1 MSDKL
6 QIAITDKQIK
16 KLIDDI
22 VDDLPVYNEHDV
34 RKISTYAML
43 RLLQHIRNFDD
54 NEVWM
59 LAVEYWHLLDDGQS

>member
-1 MSDKL
+1 VSDKL